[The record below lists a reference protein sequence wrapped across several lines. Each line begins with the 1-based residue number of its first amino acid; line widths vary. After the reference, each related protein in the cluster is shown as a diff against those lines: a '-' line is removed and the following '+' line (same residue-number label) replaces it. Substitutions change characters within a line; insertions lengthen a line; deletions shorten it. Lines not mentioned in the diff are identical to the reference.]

1 MIEYFRCFDSSRH
14 VQAKAL
20 DSLHILLKIMSSFA
34 SSDPLFSDT
43 GGGGPSEHL
52 LEELRRLSV
61 SCSSP
66 SCMSTSQETE
76 SMESRS
82 TRGSSHDSVS
92 VGDNVEVIAG
102 VVASILQQ
110 DVDQDQVWLLLISS
124 ILENRIQM

>member
-1 MIEYFRCFDSSRH
+1 MIVAPIYFRCFDSSRH

-34 SSDPLFSDT
+34 SDPLFSDT
-43 GGGGPSEHL
+43 GGGGGGPSEHL

-61 SCSSP
+61 SCSP

-92 VGDNVEVIAG
+92 AIAGDNVEVIAG

-110 DVDQDQVWLLLISS
+110 DVDQDQVRHYIV
-124 ILENRIQM
+124 